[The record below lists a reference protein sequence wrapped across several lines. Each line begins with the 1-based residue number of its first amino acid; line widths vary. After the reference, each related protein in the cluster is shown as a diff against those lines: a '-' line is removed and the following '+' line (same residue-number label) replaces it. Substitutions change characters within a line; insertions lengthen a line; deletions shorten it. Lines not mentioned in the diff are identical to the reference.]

1 MNFAT
6 LTLVLALVW
15 AAITGNFSGLNLLMG
30 AIIGVIAL
38 WLVRNRMTTPI
49 LWKRAKRAIGL
60 AFLFLYELI
69 LSAVRVSALVLSPN
83 LKNKLRPG
91 IIAFPVSAKSD
102 VEITL
107 LANLITLTPGTL
119 SVDVS
124 DDRSTIFVHAL
135 DVGDKSALIK
145 EIATGF
151 EAKIIEVFE

>member
-1 MNFAT
+1 MNFAM

-15 AAITGNFSGLNLLMG
+15 AAITGNFSALNLLMG

-38 WLVRNRMTTPI
+38 WVIRNQVTSPI
-49 LWKRAKRAIGL
+49 LFNRTKRAVGL

-83 LKNKLRPG
+83 LNSKLRPG
-91 IIAFPVSAKSD
+91 IVAFPVSAKSD

-119 SVDVS
+119 SVDVA

-135 DVGDKSALIK
+135 DVSDKSALIND
-145 EIATGF
+145 IATGF